1 MKKIWIMAV
10 LILLMCSTTVSAH
23 TALEKSVPSDG
34 ATVTEELNEIVLE
47 FNTALE
53 KGSNFTVENQ
63 EGEEVPF
70 NVQLLEQSMIGNP
83 KGSMSDGDYTVEW
96 KIIGADGHPIEGV
109 FSFTAK
115 TGEVKK
121 TEDTEEQNTDSLS
134 EVPTEE
140 TQTLETDQQTSETT
154 SSPPYAVIIIFIILA
169 IIAAGTFMWALERRK
184 VK

>member
-70 NVQLLEQSMIGNP
+70 NVQLLEQSMSGNP
-83 KGSMSDGDYTVEW
+83 KGSMPDGDYTVKW
-96 KIIGADGHPIEGV
+96 KTIGADGHPIEGIL
-109 FSFTAK
+109 SFTAK

-121 TEDTEEQNTDSLS
+121 TEDTEEQITGSLS
-134 EVPTEE
+134 EVPTKE
-140 TQTLETDQQTSETT
+140 TQTFETDQQTSETTT

-184 VK
+184 S